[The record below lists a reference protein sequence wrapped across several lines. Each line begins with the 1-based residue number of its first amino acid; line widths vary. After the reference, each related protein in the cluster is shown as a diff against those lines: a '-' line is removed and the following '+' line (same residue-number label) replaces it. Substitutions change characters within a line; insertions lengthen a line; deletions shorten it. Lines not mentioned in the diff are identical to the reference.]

1 MKIAVASQNRKT
13 VTDHAGKCRR
23 FWIYQLDGSRLA
35 DKYLL
40 ELPMQQ
46 TLHASPQDAPH
57 PLDTINVLICGGL
70 GAGLQQRLKQRGIQA
85 IATPE
90 TDPDRAVAAWLV
102 GTLEELPAELHEHA
116 HLHAG
121 GWHVHAVET
130 PARHSPGAERVYAHP
145 FKERP

>member
-23 FWIYQLDGSRLA
+23 FWIFRLDGTRLA

-40 ELPMQQ
+40 ELPMHQ
-46 TLHASPQDAPH
+46 TLHASPHDAPH
-57 PLDTINVLICGGL
+57 PLDTVNVLICGGL
-70 GAGLQQRLKQRGIQA
+70 GAGLQQRLKQKGIQA

-102 GTLEELPAELHEHA
+102 GTLEELPAELHDHA

-121 GWHVHAVET
+121 RRHPIGAPAPHLLTVEQLFST
-130 PARHSPGAERVYAHP
+130 QFSPTT
-145 FKERP
+145 KE